1 MSSNEA
7 PIIEVVDLVRRFG
20 DRTVLNDISFN
31 VHRGETLVIMGGSG
45 CGKSTLL
52 RHMIGSMKPTSGSVK
67 IFGEEIATMKE
78 REIGR
83 VRQRFGMLFQS
94 GALLASLTV
103 GENVALPLFQHTEKS
118 PDEIEEI
125 VKQKL
130 QMVGLTG
137 FEDLKPAEI
146 SGGMKKRVGL
156 ARALALDPELLFSD
170 EPTSGLDP
178 IMTAVVDQLTLKLA
192 HGSHMTAVVV
202 SHDMTSAFR
211 IATRMIMLGHGS
223 IVAQGTPEEIRTSTN
238 PEVHQFING
247 EADGRQAAAFRGRAA
262 SLSSQNSMKRNLSDY
277 VVAIS
282 VILCSLVLLGAL
294 TVALSGYRLKKPK
307 RTLQINY
314 EDVTGIK
321 VNSEVRYAGAPAGRV
336 IAMRHLTAKEREASP
351 NKMDAVRVTVSLDEG
366 IPPLPT
372 DVTAT
377 LSSDTLLAPKFV
389 ALSAGTPGGTTL
401 ADNAAI
407 EGHPA
412 YGLEQITAAAG
423 PLFENANKLLDN
435 LNA

>member
-1 MSSNEA
+1 
-7 PIIEVVDLVRRFG
+7 
-20 DRTVLNDISFN
+20 
-31 VHRGETLVIMGGSG
+31 
-45 CGKSTLL
+45 
-52 RHMIGSMKPTSGSVK
+52 
-67 IFGEEIATMKE
+67 
-78 REIGR
+78 
-83 VRQRFGMLFQS
+83 
-94 GALLASLTV
+94 
-103 GENVALPLFQHTEKS
+103 
-118 PDEIEEI
+118 
-125 VKQKL
+125 
-130 QMVGLTG
+130 
-137 FEDLKPAEI
+137 
-146 SGGMKKRVGL
+146 
-156 ARALALDPELLFSD
+156 
-170 EPTSGLDP
+170 
-178 IMTAVVDQLTLKLA
+178 
-192 HGSHMTAVVV
+192 
-202 SHDMTSAFR
+202 
-211 IATRMIMLGHGS
+211 
-223 IVAQGTPEEIRTSTN
+223 
-238 PEVHQFING
+238 
-247 EADGRQAAAFRGRAA
+247 
-262 SLSSQNSMKRNLSDY
+262 MKRNLSDY

-314 EDVTGIK
+314 EDVTGVK

-435 LNA
+435 LNATVTGLKGDLEQFTPKLGPLADSLKIDVDNLQNVITNLEGVAKSADKLFGTADTFISTTDKQLREQLKQLHVVLLNLKVVTTHAKALVETLAEKPNRLIFSGKPATLTPESEILKSLKPLPAKKQ